1 MANSP
6 IALPA
11 GQAPAAEGEA
21 SSRTMRRFLSGPG
34 LIGPAVVIAALFSI
48 VPLIYLI
55 IVSLTLQESFFFGD
69 APYSID
75 NYRTI
80 WNRYMPHVYTTIR
93 LSVLASLM
101 DLVFGYPFAYIL
113 VRKVRYRELV
123 RTMMTFPLFGPLYL
137 AYGIYYVLLPNGPF
151 NSLFEFINVSGRD
164 LLFNYS
170 QFWVVFGL
178 AVFTFPF
185 MVMNIGTALS
195 NVDPML
201 EEAASS
207 LGAKSWQTFIRVLF
221 PLSWGGILAGFLM
234 CFGWNIGVFVPSLL
248 LGSTD
253 EQRIL
258 ALTLQ
263 QKGLSQ
269 SDYGLA
275 TAMGV
280 VLMAIAFVVTW
291 VSLRFS
297 RGALGA

>member
-1 MANSP
+1 MANPS

-11 GQAPAAEGEA
+11 SDVGGAEVE
-21 SSRTMRRFLSGPG
+21 STSTRRRRFLTGPG
-34 LIGPAVVIAALFSI
+34 LLMPAVAIALLFSL
-48 VPLIYLI
+48 VPLVYLV
-55 IVSLTLQESFFFGD
+55 IVSLTPQEEFFFGD
-69 APYSID
+69 APYNFD

-113 VRKVRYRELV
+113 VRRVRYRELV

-151 NSLFEFINVSGRD
+151 NAVFEFVNVSGRD

-185 MVMNIGTALS
+185 MVMNIGTALT

-201 EEAASS
+201 EEAASA
-207 LGAKSWQTFIRVLF
+207 LGAKSWQTFVRVLF
-221 PLSWGGILAGFLM
+221 PLSWGGILAGLLM

-248 LGSTD
+248 LGSTN

-258 ALTLQ
+258 GLTLQ

-280 VLMAIAFVVTW
+280 VLMVIGFVVTW

-297 RGALGA
+297 R

>member
-1 MANSP
+1 MANASF
-6 IALPA
+6 ALGA
-11 GQAPAAEGEA
+11 SEVTEAENESA
-21 SSRTMRRFLSGPG
+21 SARRRRIFTGPG
-34 LIGPAVVIAALFSI
+34 LVLPAIGIAAFFSL
-48 VPLIYLI
+48 VPLVYLV
-55 IVSLTLQESFFFGD
+55 IVSLTPNKEFFFAD
-69 APYSID
+69 PPYNFD

-80 WNRYMPHVYTTIR
+80 WSRYMPHVYTTIR
-93 LSVLASLM
+93 LSVLSSLM

-113 VRKVRYRELV
+113 VRRVRYRELV

-151 NSLFEFINVSGRD
+151 NSVFEFVNVSGRD

-185 MVMNIGTALS
+185 MVMNIGTALT

-201 EEAASS
+201 EEAASA
-207 LGAKSWQTFIRVLF
+207 LGAKSFQTFVRVLF

-248 LGSTD
+248 LGSTN

-280 VLMAIAFVVTW
+280 VLMVIAFVVTW

>member
-1 MANSP
+1 
-6 IALPA
+6 
-11 GQAPAAEGEA
+11 
-21 SSRTMRRFLSGPG
+21 
-34 LIGPAVVIAALFSI
+34 V
-48 VPLIYLI
+48 
-55 IVSLTLQESFFFGD
+55 IVSLTPEKAFFFANPD
-69 APYSID
+69 YSLD

-80 WNRYMPHVYTTIR
+80 WNRYMSHVWTTIR
-93 LSVLASLM
+93 LATLSSLF

-151 NSLFEFINVSGRD
+151 SGFFETINVDSTL
-164 LLFNYS
+164 LLFNHS
-170 QFWVVFGL
+170 TFWVVFGL

-185 MVMNIGTALS
+185 MVMNIGTALT

-201 EEAASS
+201 EEAAQT
-207 LGAKSWQTFIRVLF
+207 LGAKPWQTFTRVLF
-221 PLSWGGILAGFLM
+221 PLSRGGILAGFLM
-234 CFGWNIGVFVPSLL
+234 CFGWNIGVFVPSML
-248 LGSTD
+248 LGSIN
-253 EQRIL
+253 EQKIL

-280 VLMAIAFVVTW
+280 VLMFLAFAVTW
-291 VSLRFS
+291 VSLKFS

>member
-1 MANSP
+1 MANTP
-6 IALPA
+6 IALSA
-11 GQAPAAEGEA
+11 GTPPVAEGEV
-21 SSRTMRRFLSGPG
+21 SSRALRRYLSGPG
-34 LIGPAVVIAALFSI
+34 LIGPALVLAALFSL
-48 VPLIYLI
+48 VPLVYLV
-55 IVSLTLQESFFFGD
+55 IVSLTPQEEFFFGD
-69 APYSID
+69 APYNLD

-151 NSLFEFINVSGRD
+151 NSLFELVGVSGRD

-185 MVMNIGTALS
+185 MVMNIGTALT
-195 NVDPML
+195 NVDPTL
-201 EEAASS
+201 EEAAGA
-207 LGAKSWQTFIRVLF
+207 LGAKRWQTFVRVLF

-248 LGSTD
+248 LGSIN

-280 VLMAIAFVVTW
+280 VLMVIAFVVTW

>member
-1 MANSP
+1 MINPSAAVTPNGEAS
-6 IALPA
+6 
-11 GQAPAAEGEA
+11 GEAPAAGRNA
-21 SSRTMRRFLSGPG
+21 QRLLSGPG
-34 LIGPAVVIAALFSI
+34 LVLPALLIAILFSLI
-48 VPLIYLI
+48 PLVYLI
-55 IVSLTLQESFFFGD
+55 LVSLTPEKSFFFANPD
-69 APYSID
+69 YNLD

-80 WNRYMPHVYTTIR
+80 WTRYMPHVWTTIKLAV
-93 LSVLASLM
+93 LSSLM
-101 DLVFGYPFAYIL
+101 DLIFGYPFAYIL

-151 NSLFEFINVSGRD
+151 AGFFDSINVSSTE
-164 LLFNYS
+164 LLFNHS

-185 MVMNIGTALS
+185 MVMNIGTALT

-201 EEAASS
+201 EEAARS
-207 LGAKSWQTFIRVLF
+207 LGAKTWQTFARILF
-221 PLSWGGILAGFLM
+221 PLSWSGILAGFLM
-234 CFGWNIGVFVPSLL
+234 CFGWNIGVFVPSML
-248 LGSTD
+248 LGSIN

-258 ALTLQ
+258 ALTIQ

-280 VLMAIAFVVTW
+280 VLMFLAFAVTW
-291 VSLRFS
+291 VSLKFS